1 MAKTILHLDMN
12 SYFATVEQQL
22 NPELRSRPMGV
33 IKAVGRTCIIAASKE
48 AKKYGVKTGTTT
60 YDAKKLCPQ
69 IIFVPSNLNRYL
81 EITKQIIKVAENFSP
96 VVDVFSIDEMF
107 LDITDTQ
114 TLWPGGALQI
124 ALEIKQKIKQEVGD
138 YLTCSIGIAW
148 SKLSAKTASEMQKPD
163 GLTFLT
169 KEDFLIK
176 TQKLPVSE
184 ICGIGHSRAK
194 YLESRGA
201 FTLGQAR
208 SLPDLS
214 QEIYDLIFLQR
225 EEVLVCGDELPAPKS
240 VSRTYTTYQVT
251 SNKKQVTSLI
261 RNLIEEACGKLREMD
276 MGGRTISLRLD
287 TYRFRKTLANLTSD
301 PEIVFNLIPKDLPTE
316 VRFAGLCISNLI
328 FNLQFSIFNKREK
341 LLKAV
346 DRINDKFGLFT
357 VYPANLL
364 GRELI
369 RPEVT
374 GFLGDKYYQLGQKK
388 PRLLPSAEASRI
400 LSSGNYPKPQNLI

>member
-1 MAKTILHLDMN
+1 M
-12 SYFATVEQQL
+12 
-22 NPELRSRPMGV
+22 
-33 IKAVGRTCIIAASKE
+33 
-48 AKKYGVKTGTTT
+48 
-60 YDAKKLCPQ
+60 
-69 IIFVPSNLNRYL
+69 PSNLNRYL

-114 TLWPGGALQI
+114 TLWPGSLANSSGNQT
-124 ALEIKQKIKQEVGD
+124 KIKQEVGD

-214 QEIYDLIFLQR
+214 PEIYDLIFLQR

-328 FNLQFSIFNKREK
+328 FNLQFSIFNKEK

-364 GRELI
+364 GREL
-369 RPEVT
+369 
-374 GFLGDKYYQLGQKK
+374 LGQKSQVF
-388 PRLLPSAEASRI
+388 LEI
-400 LSSGNYPKPQNLI
+400 NIIN